1 MRSAIRT
8 ITIQYGGMR
17 QLKQKQKDKLTEKE
31 KCLLA
36 NMAYCID
43 QLNKIEDYGDLMLL
57 SQEHNKAQQFY
68 L

>member
-1 MRSAIRT
+1 
-8 ITIQYGGMR
+8 MR